1 MHDRR
6 IRGTRANIDHIVIG
20 PPGVWVIDAKRW
32 VSVPRCGLKA
42 ASSGRVWS
50 LCVSAD
56 GTAPSLSKVCSPR
69 SNE

>member
-1 MHDRR
+1 M
-6 IRGTRANIDHIVIG
+6 VIG